1 MEKVYRVVAFTLAFL
16 AFSYIGYRTGRNY
29 ADSLPVSDTVRVT
42 VYDTI
47 TYRKPVAVDS
57 VVVRYVTT
65 KVPVASTQDSAIG
78 HEEPHDSAEV
88 AVPITQKVYRDTAYT
103 AWVSGYM
110 PSLDSIAICQRTE
123 HVTVTEKFSA
133 KRKRWGIGIQAG
145 YGVTTERNPQL
156 SPYIGVGI
164 TYNLFNF

>member
-1 MEKVYRVVAFTLAFL
+1 MERVYRVVAFTLAFL

-29 ADSLPVSDTVRVT
+29 ADSLPAYDTVRVT

-57 VVVRYVTT
+57 VVIRHVYAKLPASVKKDTVLRYED
-65 KVPVASTQDSAIG
+65 KR
-78 HEEPHDSAEV
+78 DSAEV

-110 PSLDSIAICQRTE
+110 PSLDSISIRQST
-123 HVTVTEKFSA
+123 HYVTVAVPS
-133 KRKRWGIGIQAG
+133 KRKRWGVGIQAG
-145 YGVTTERNPQL
+145 YGVTAERNPRFA
-156 SPYIGVGI
+156 PYIGIGI

>member
-29 ADSLPVSDTVRVT
+29 ADSVPAYDTVRVT

-47 TYRKPVAVDS
+47 TYRTPVAVDS
-57 VVVRYVTT
+57 VVVRYVTA
-65 KVPVASTQDSAIG
+65 KIPVASVQDSVIRL
-78 HEEPHDSAEV
+78 EEPRDSADV

-110 PSLDSIAICQRTE
+110 PSLDSISILQST
-123 HVTVTEKFSA
+123 HYVTETVPA
-133 KRKRWGIGIQAG
+133 RRKRWGIGVHAG
-145 YGVTTERNPQL
+145 YGVTAERNPRFA
-156 SPYIGVGI
+156 PYIGIGI

>member
-29 ADSLPVSDTVRVT
+29 ADSVPVSDTVRVT

-57 VVVRYVTT
+57 VVVRHVYA
-65 KVPVASTQDSAIG
+65 KLPASVKKDTVLWHEDKRDSADV
-78 HEEPHDSAEV
+78 E
-88 AVPITQKVYRDTAYT
+88 VPITQKVYIDTAYT

-110 PSLDSIAICQRTE
+110 PSLDSIAIRQRTE
-123 HVTVTEKFSA
+123 HVTVTEKFPA

-145 YGVTTERNPQL
+145 YGVTAERNPQL

>member
-1 MEKVYRVVAFTLAFL
+1 MEKVYRVVLFTLAFL
-16 AFSYIGYRTGRNY
+16 AFSYIGYRTGMNY
-29 ADSLPVSDTVRVT
+29 ADSVPVYDTVRVT

-57 VVVRYVTT
+57 VVVRYVTA
-65 KVPVASTQDSAIG
+65 KIPVASVQDSVIRP
-78 HEEPHDSAEV
+78 EEPQDSAEV

-110 PSLDSIAICQRTE
+110 PSLDSISIRQST
-123 HVTVTEKFSA
+123 HYVTETVPTR
-133 KRKRWGIGIQAG
+133 RKRWGVGVHAG
-145 YGVTTERNPQL
+145 YGVTAERNPRFA
-156 SPYIGVGI
+156 PYIGIGI

>member
-1 MEKVYRVVAFTLAFL
+1 MEKAYRVFAFTLAFL

-57 VVVRYVTT
+57 VVIRHVYA
-65 KVPVASTQDSAIG
+65 KLPAIVKKDTILR
-78 HEEPHDSAEV
+78 HEDKRDSAEV
-88 AVPITQKVYRDTAYT
+88 AIPITQKVYRDTAYT

-110 PSLDSIAICQRTE
+110 PSLDSISIRQST
-123 HVTVTEKFSA
+123 HYVTVAVPS
-133 KRKRWGIGIQAG
+133 KRKRWGVGVHAG
-145 YGVTTERNPQL
+145 YGVTAERNPRFA
-156 SPYIGVGI
+156 PYIGIGI

>member
-1 MEKVYRVVAFTLAFL
+1 MEKAYRVVAFTLAFL

-29 ADSLPVSDTVRVT
+29 ADSVPVSDTVRIT
-42 VYDTI
+42 VYDTV

-57 VVVRYVTT
+57 VVIRYVAA
-65 KVPVASTQDSAIG
+65 KMPVASTQDSVIRL
-78 HEEPHDSAEV
+78 EEPHDSADV

-110 PSLDSIAICQRTE
+110 PSLDSISIRQST
-123 HVTVTEKFSA
+123 HYVTGYVPA
-133 KRKRWGIGIQAG
+133 KRKRWGVGVHAG
-145 YGVTTERNPQL
+145 YGVTAERNPRFA
-156 SPYIGVGI
+156 PYIGIGI

>member
-1 MEKVYRVVAFTLAFL
+1 MLFTLAFL
-16 AFSYIGYRTGRNY
+16 AFSYIGYRTGRDY
-29 ADSLPVSDTVRVT
+29 AESLAVRDTVRVT
-42 VYDTI
+42 VFDTVVI
-47 TYRKPVAVDS
+47 RKPVVVDS
-57 VVVRYVTT
+57 VVIRYVTR
-65 KVPVASTQDSAIG
+65 KLRSADVKEDNFPNKGEEEYIPDSA
-78 HEEPHDSAEV
+78 DML
-88 AVPITQKVYRDTAYT
+88 VPIVQKIYRDTAYT

-110 PSLDSIAICQRTE
+110 PSLDSIAIRQRTE

-145 YGVTTERNPQL
+145 YGVTAERNPQL

>member
-1 MEKVYRVVAFTLAFL
+1 MEKVYRVLVFTLAFL
-16 AFSYIGYRTGRNY
+16 AFSYIGYRTGMNY
-29 ADSLPVSDTVRVT
+29 ADSVPAYDTVRVT

-57 VVVRYVTT
+57 VVVRYVSA
-65 KVPVASTQDSAIG
+65 KIPVASVQDSVIRL
-78 HEEPHDSAEV
+78 EEPRDSAEV

-110 PSLDSIAICQRTE
+110 PSLDSIAIRLRTE
-123 HVTVTEKFSA
+123 NVTVTVPSR
-133 KRKRWGIGIQAG
+133 RKRWGVGIQAG
-145 YGVTTERNPQL
+145 YGVTAERDPHFA
-156 SPYIGVGI
+156 PYIGIGI

>member
-1 MEKVYRVVAFTLAFL
+1 MAFTLAFL

-29 ADSLPVSDTVRVT
+29 ADSVPVSDTVRIT
-42 VYDTI
+42 VYDTV

-57 VVVRYVTT
+57 VVIRYVAA
-65 KVPVASTQDSAIG
+65 KMPVASTQDSVIRL
-78 HEEPHDSAEV
+78 EEPHDSADV

-110 PSLDSIAICQRTE
+110 PSLDSISIRQST
-123 HVTVTEKFSA
+123 HYVTGYVPA
-133 KRKRWGIGIQAG
+133 KRKRWGVGVHAG
-145 YGVTTERNPQL
+145 YGVTAERNPRFA
-156 SPYIGVGI
+156 PYIGIGI